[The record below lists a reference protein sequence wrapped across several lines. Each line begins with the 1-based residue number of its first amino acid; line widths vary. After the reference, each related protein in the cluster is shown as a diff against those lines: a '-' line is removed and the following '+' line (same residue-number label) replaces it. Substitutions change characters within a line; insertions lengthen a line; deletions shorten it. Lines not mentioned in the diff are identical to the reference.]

1 MDMKNIC
8 SIEEM
13 MGTDV
18 SEFPSY
24 INEIID
30 DKLSKIGQDL
40 TQYHYYTITI
50 DKHITRTN
58 YHSFDM
64 EKVQDISRKF
74 TNGLST
80 LGSVTNRHFFSNNF
94 VGGVRTT
101 SIHQSSPEDY
111 PVISLNYGLFSKE
124 DNLDIRI
131 QSQLTTRIKMIDHTL
146 VPRIEY
152 HGKFSQG
159 NVVDTIPNL
168 TQVDYSSAPVK
179 KLNNRTVQ
187 QIFDNNFQR
196 PRYFG
201 ILYKVR

>member
-1 MDMKNIC
+1 MKNIY

-18 SEFPSY
+18 SDFPSY

-30 DKLSKIGQDL
+30 DKLSKISQDL
-40 TQYHYYTITI
+40 TIYHYYTITI

-80 LGSVTNRHFFSNNF
+80 LGSVTNRQFFSNHF
-94 VGGVRTT
+94 VGGIKTT
-101 SIHQSSPEDY
+101 SIHQSSSEDY
-111 PVISLNYGLFSKE
+111 PVISLNYGLFSKD

-131 QSQLTTRIKMIDHTL
+131 KSQLTTRIKMIDHTL

-152 HGKFSQG
+152 HGKFSHG
-159 NVVDTIPNL
+159 NVMATIPNL
-168 TQVDYSSAPVK
+168 TQVDYSSVPVK
-179 KLNNRTVQ
+179 KLHNRTIQ

-201 ILYKVR
+201 ILYKVK

>member
-1 MDMKNIC
+1 MRNIS

-18 SEFPSY
+18 SEFPYY
-24 INEIID
+24 INEVID

-50 DKHITRTN
+50 DKYITRTN
-58 YHSFDM
+58 YHSFDL

-80 LGSVTNRHFFSNNF
+80 LGLVTNRHFFSNHF

-101 SIHQSSPEDY
+101 SIHQSSPEEY
-111 PVISLNYGLFSKE
+111 PVVSLNYCLFSKD

-131 QSQLTTRIKMIDHTL
+131 KSQLNTRIKMIDHTL

-152 HGKFSQG
+152 HGKYTQS
-159 NVVDTIPNL
+159 NVIGTIPNL
-168 TQVDYSSAPVK
+168 TNVDYSSEPLK
-179 KLNNRTVQ
+179 KLNNRTIQ

>member
-1 MDMKNIC
+1 MKNIY

-18 SEFPSY
+18 SDFPSY
-24 INEIID
+24 INEVID

-50 DKHITRTN
+50 DKQITRTN

-80 LGSVTNRHFFSNNF
+80 LGSVTNRQFFSNHF
-94 VGGVRTT
+94 VGGIKTT

-111 PVISLNYGLFSKE
+111 PVISLNYGLFSKD

-131 QSQLTTRIKMIDHTL
+131 KSQLTTRIKMIDHTL

-152 HGKFSQG
+152 HGKFSRG
-159 NVVDTIPNL
+159 NVMETIPNL

-179 KLNNRTVQ
+179 KLHNRTIQ

-201 ILYKVR
+201 ILYKVK

>member
-1 MDMKNIC
+1 
-8 SIEEM
+8 

-18 SEFPSY
+18 SDFPSY

-30 DKLSKIGQDL
+30 DKLSKISQDL
-40 TQYHYYTITI
+40 TTYHYYTITI

-80 LGSVTNRHFFSNNF
+80 LGSVTNRQFFSNHF
-94 VGGVRTT
+94 VGGIKTT
-101 SIHQSSPEDY
+101 SIHQSSSEDY
-111 PVISLNYGLFSKE
+111 PVISLNYGLFSKD

-131 QSQLTTRIKMIDHTL
+131 KSQLTTRIKMIDHTL

-152 HGKFSQG
+152 HGKFSHG
-159 NVVDTIPNL
+159 NVMATIPNL
-168 TQVDYSSAPVK
+168 TQVDYSSVPVK
-179 KLNNRTVQ
+179 KLHNRTIQ

-201 ILYKVR
+201 ILYKVK

>member
-1 MDMKNIC
+1 
-8 SIEEM
+8 

-18 SEFPSY
+18 SDFPSY

-30 DKLSKIGQDL
+30 DKLSKISQDL
-40 TQYHYYTITI
+40 TIYHYYTITI
-50 DKHITRTN
+50 DKQITRTN

-80 LGSVTNRHFFSNNF
+80 LGSVTNRQFFSNHF
-94 VGGVRTT
+94 VGGIKTT
-101 SIHQSSPEDY
+101 SIHQSSSEDY
-111 PVISLNYGLFSKE
+111 PVISLNYGLFSND

-131 QSQLTTRIKMIDHTL
+131 KSQLTTRIKMIDHTL

-152 HGKFSQG
+152 HGKFSHG
-159 NVVDTIPNL
+159 NVMETIPNL
-168 TQVDYSSAPVK
+168 TQVDYSSIPVK
-179 KLNNRTVQ
+179 KLHNRTIQ

>member
-1 MDMKNIC
+1 MYPN
-8 SIEEM
+8 
-13 MGTDV
+13 
-18 SEFPSY
+18 PSY

-30 DKLSKIGQDL
+30 EKLSKIGQDL

-50 DKHITRTN
+50 DKYISRTN
-58 YHSFDM
+58 YHSFDLD
-64 EKVQDISRKF
+64 KVQDISRKF

-80 LGSVTNRHFFSNNF
+80 LGSVTNRHFFSNHF
-94 VGGVRTT
+94 VGGVRIT

-131 QSQLTTRIKMIDHTL
+131 KSQLITRIKMIDHSL

-152 HGKFSQG
+152 HGKYTHS
-159 NVVDTIPNL
+159 NVMETIPNL
-168 TQVDYSSAPVK
+168 TKVDYLSEPIK
-179 KLNNRTVQ
+179 KLNTRTIQ

>member
-1 MDMKNIC
+1 
-8 SIEEM
+8 M
-13 MGTDV
+13 METDV
-18 SEFPSY
+18 SDFPSY
-24 INEIID
+24 MHNVIF
-30 DKLSKIGQDL
+30 DKLSRLGQDL
-40 TQYHYYTITI
+40 TDYHYYTITI

-94 VGGVRTT
+94 VGGIRTT
-101 SIHQSSPEDY
+101 SINQASPEEY

-152 HGKFSQG
+152 HGKFTHD
-159 NVVDTIPNL
+159 NVMETIPNL

>member
-1 MDMKNIC
+1 MRNIN

-13 MGTDV
+13 MDTDV
-18 SEFPSY
+18 SEFPFY
-24 INEIID
+24 IHNVIY

-40 TQYHYYTITI
+40 TQFHYYTITI

-64 EKVQDISRKF
+64 EKVQGISRKF

-111 PVISLNYGLFSKE
+111 PVISLNYGLFSKD

-131 QSQLTTRIKMIDHTL
+131 QSQLNTRIKMIDHTL
-146 VPRIEY
+146 IPRIEY
-152 HGKFSQG
+152 HGKFTHD
-159 NVVDTIPNL
+159 NVMETIPNL

>member
-1 MDMKNIC
+1 
-8 SIEEM
+8 M

-24 INEIID
+24 INEVID
-30 DKLSKIGQDL
+30 EKLSKIGNEL
-40 TQYHYYTITI
+40 TNYHYYTITI
-50 DKHITRTN
+50 EKHITRTN

-64 EKVQDISRKF
+64 EKVQEISRKF

-80 LGSVTNRHFFSNNF
+80 LGSVTNRQFFSNNF

-101 SIHQSSPEDY
+101 SVHQSSPEDY
-111 PVISLNYGLFSKE
+111 PVVSLNYGLFSKD

-131 QSQLTTRIKMIDHTL
+131 KSQLNTRIKMIDHTL
-146 VPRIEY
+146 IPRIEY
-152 HGKFSQG
+152 HGKFSHV
-159 NVVDTIPNL
+159 NVMETIPNL
-168 TQVDYSSAPVK
+168 TQVDYSSIPIK
-179 KLNNRTVQ
+179 KLHYRTIQ

-201 ILYKVR
+201 ILYKVK

>member
-1 MDMKNIC
+1 MKNIY

-18 SEFPSY
+18 SDFPSY
-24 INEIID
+24 INEVID

-50 DKHITRTN
+50 DKQITRTN

-80 LGSVTNRHFFSNNF
+80 LGSVTNRQFFSNHF
-94 VGGVRTT
+94 VGGIKTT

-111 PVISLNYGLFSKE
+111 PVISLNYGLFSKD

-131 QSQLTTRIKMIDHTL
+131 KSQLTTRIKMIDHTL

-152 HGKFSQG
+152 HGKFSHG
-159 NVVDTIPNL
+159 NVMETIPNL
-168 TQVDYSSAPVK
+168 TQVDYMSVPVK
-179 KLNNRTVQ
+179 KLNNRTIQ

-201 ILYKVR
+201 ILYKVK

>member
-1 MDMKNIC
+1 MKNIY

-24 INEIID
+24 INEVID

-40 TQYHYYTITI
+40 TQYHYYSITI

-80 LGSVTNRHFFSNNF
+80 LGSVTNRQFFSNHF
-94 VGGVRTT
+94 VGGIKTT

-111 PVISLNYGLFSKE
+111 PVISLNYGLFSKD

-131 QSQLTTRIKMIDHTL
+131 KSQLTTRIKMIDHTL
-146 VPRIEY
+146 IPQIEY
-152 HGKFSQG
+152 HGKFSHG
-159 NVVDTIPNL
+159 NVMETIPNL

-179 KLNNRTVQ
+179 KLHNRTIQ

-201 ILYKVR
+201 ILYKVK

>member
-1 MDMKNIC
+1 
-8 SIEEM
+8 

-18 SEFPSY
+18 SDFPSY

-30 DKLSKIGQDL
+30 DKLSKISQDL
-40 TQYHYYTITI
+40 TIYHYYTITI

-80 LGSVTNRHFFSNNF
+80 LGSVTNRQFFSNHF
-94 VGGVRTT
+94 VGGIKTT
-101 SIHQSSPEDY
+101 SIHQSSSEDY
-111 PVISLNYGLFSKE
+111 PVISLNYGLFSKD

-131 QSQLTTRIKMIDHTL
+131 KSQLTTRIKMIDHTL

-152 HGKFSQG
+152 HGKFSHG
-159 NVVDTIPNL
+159 NVMATIPNL
-168 TQVDYSSAPVK
+168 TQVDYSSVPVK
-179 KLNNRTVQ
+179 KLHNRTIQ

-201 ILYKVR
+201 ILYKVK

>member
-1 MDMKNIC
+1 
-8 SIEEM
+8 

-18 SEFPSY
+18 SDFPSY

-30 DKLSKIGQDL
+30 DKLSKISQDL
-40 TQYHYYTITI
+40 TIYHYYTITI

-80 LGSVTNRHFFSNNF
+80 LGSVTNRQFFSNHF
-94 VGGVRTT
+94 VGGIKTT

-111 PVISLNYGLFSKE
+111 PVISLNYGLFSKD

-131 QSQLTTRIKMIDHTL
+131 KSQLTTRIKMIDHTL

-152 HGKFSQG
+152 HGKFSHG
-159 NVVDTIPNL
+159 NVMATIPNL
-168 TQVDYSSAPVK
+168 TQVDYSSVPVK
-179 KLNNRTVQ
+179 KLHNHTIQ

-201 ILYKVR
+201 ILYKVK

>member
-101 SIHQSSPEDY
+101 SIHQYIGPLSASTR
-111 PVISLNYGLFSKE
+111 PVIVVHKAVTVERLMRA
-124 DNLDIRI
+124 DIF
-131 QSQLTTRIKMIDHTL
+131 QTR
-146 VPRIEY
+146 R
-152 HGKFSQG
+152 
-159 NVVDTIPNL
+159 
-168 TQVDYSSAPVK
+168 A
-179 KLNNRTVQ
+179 
-187 QIFDNNFQR
+187 
-196 PRYFG
+196 
-201 ILYKVR
+201 

>member
-1 MDMKNIC
+1 MRNIS

-13 MGTDV
+13 VGTDV

-24 INEIID
+24 INEVID
-30 DKLSKIGQDL
+30 EKLSKIGHDL
-40 TQYHYYTITI
+40 TNYHYYTITI
-50 DKHITRTN
+50 EKHITRTN

-111 PVISLNYGLFSKE
+111 PVVCLNYGLFSKE

-131 QSQLTTRIKMIDHTL
+131 QSQLNTRVKMIDHTL
-146 VPRIEY
+146 IPRIEY
-152 HGKFSQG
+152 QGKFSHDK
-159 NVVDTIPNL
+159 VIETIPNL
-168 TQVDYSSAPVK
+168 TQVDYMSAPIR
-179 KLNNRTVQ
+179 KLNNRTIQ

>member
-1 MDMKNIC
+1 MKNIY

-18 SEFPSY
+18 SDFPSY

-30 DKLSKIGQDL
+30 DKLSKISQDL
-40 TQYHYYTITI
+40 TIYHYYTITI

-80 LGSVTNRHFFSNNF
+80 LGSVTNRQFFSNHF
-94 VGGVRTT
+94 VGGIKTT
-101 SIHQSSPEDY
+101 SIHQSSSEDY
-111 PVISLNYGLFSKE
+111 PVISLNYGLFSND

-131 QSQLTTRIKMIDHTL
+131 KSQLTTRIKMIDHTL

-152 HGKFSQG
+152 HGKFSHG
-159 NVVDTIPNL
+159 NVMETIPNL
-168 TQVDYSSAPVK
+168 TQVDYSSIPVK
-179 KLNNRTVQ
+179 KLHNRTIQ

-201 ILYKVR
+201 ILYKVK